1 MPGVYQLHSIK
12 GDRLSALENADLLE
26 TVLDDRPRGRQAK
39 TPGAAA
45 KRYAQFALQH
55 VRAEGRRAPPRQLT
69 TTIVL
74 AEGDQTPRAYRVR
87 TKYLNTPVVFERGG
101 NRVEVRYQSELL
113 N

>member
-1 MPGVYQLHSIK
+1 MPGVYELHSIK
-12 GDRLSALENADLLE
+12 GHQLSAFENADLLKA
-26 TVLDDRPRGRQAK
+26 VLDDRPRGRQAK

-74 AEGDQTPRAYRVR
+74 ASGDQTPRAYRVR
-87 TKYLNTPVVFERGG
+87 SKYLNTPIVFERGG
-101 NRVEVRYQSELL
+101 NRVEVRYQTELL